1 MPSVSVLQ
9 LDDVPA
15 RERFDFWWQAVAES
29 VVSVDATS
37 DRAGDFWAE
46 MRTLDLGMV
55 QLSQVR
61 CVSFDARRGAS
72 HIRRSDADLYQL
84 AVTVQGRSGLCQNQR
99 DTRLEPGDLV
109 LYDTARSFLAWTVS
123 EGPNAAPSQGRRGE
137 VAEGMILRFP
147 HQALPLP
154 VAMVEPLLAVPL
166 PGRDGVGSLLAGLLH
181 RLIAQPEWSACDLTR
196 LSTILLDLV
205 AALLGQRL
213 DEDASAFQADP
224 HHVLILRIKAFIE
237 ERLGDPELTPS
248 IIAAGHYIS
257 VRQLHKLFQNAELTV
272 GGWIRE
278 RRLERCRRDLANPLM
293 AHLPVGTIATHWGFA
308 SQSHFNRV
316 FQQAYDASPAM
327 YRRLVREHG
336 SSAP

>member
-9 LDDVPA
+9 LDDVPV

-37 DRAGDFWAE
+37 DRAEDFWAE
-46 MRTLDLGMV
+46 MRGLDLGLA

-84 AVTVQGRSGLCQNQR
+84 AVTVRGRSGVWQNRR
-99 DTRLEPGDLV
+99 DTRLEPGELV
-109 LYDTARSFLAWTVS
+109 LYDTSRSFLAWTVS
-123 EGPNAAPSQGRRGE
+123 QGPAPSHEHRGE

-154 VAMVEPLLAVPL
+154 AAMVEPLLAVPL
-166 PGRDGVGSLLAGLLH
+166 PGHEGVGPLLAGLLR
-181 RLIAQPEWSACDLTR
+181 RLIAQPEWPARDLAR
-196 LSTILLDLV
+196 LSSIVLDLV

-213 DEDASAFQADP
+213 GRDASAYQADP
-224 HHVLILRIKAFIE
+224 GEVLLLRVKSFVE
-237 ERLGDPELTPS
+237 ERLGDPGLTPS
-248 IIAAGHYIS
+248 VIAAGHYIS
-257 VRQLHKLFQNAELTV
+257 VRHLHKLFQNAGLTV

-278 RRLERCRRDLANPLM
+278 RRLERCRRDLADPLLR
-293 AHLPVGTIATHWGFA
+293 HLAVQAVAARWGFT
-308 SQSHFNRV
+308 SPSHFNRV
-316 FQQAYDASPAM
+316 FQRAYDVSPAA
-327 YRRLVREHG
+327 YRRLVREHE
-336 SSAP
+336 AVAR